1 MTTFFQAFY
10 EGIINGTIY
19 ALVAMG
25 IALVWGVMG
34 ILSFSQG
41 EFLMIAMFV
50 AYFFT
55 MYTGLPPIVSL
66 PLCVGVLFV
75 FGFCIYKTIIYKAL
89 KGPTL
94 SQRLITFALSL
105 VLVNGM
111 LLLFGGTFKTIDE
124 SLTRMGGSI
133 NLGGLVIAKN
143 RIIPFCIALGVF
155 LFMLWFLNKT
165 RQGKAI
171 RATSMDKQAAELVGI
186 NTEKSYSLAFGLSA
200 AVAGAAG
207 CALSYYYYC
216 YPSVGSNFQL
226 FGFIAVVMGG
236 FGSVEGAIAGGLIM
250 GLVDSFTGVYLN
262 TAYKY
267 LGVCVIFMLV
277 LQFKPKGLFGGK

>member
-1 MTTFFQAFY
+1 MSTLAQALY
-10 EGIINGTIY
+10 EGLINGTIY

-50 AYFFT
+50 SYFFT
-55 MYTGLPPIVSL
+55 SYTGLPPLAAL
-66 PLCVGVLFV
+66 PICMIILF
-75 FGFCIYKTIIYKAL
+75 FLGLGIYKTIIYKAL
-89 KGPTL
+89 KGPVL

-111 LLLFGGTFKTIDE
+111 LMIFGGTFKTIKNTGME
-124 SLTRMGGSI
+124 GSL
-133 NLGGLVIAKN
+133 NVAGLVISKN
-143 RIIPFCIALGVF
+143 RIIPLLIAVGVF
-155 LFMLWFLNKT
+155 CFMLWFLNTT

-186 NTEKSYSLAFGLSA
+186 NTERSYSLAFGLSA
-200 AVAGAAG
+200 AIASAAG

-236 FGSVEGAIAGGLIM
+236 FGSVKGAIIGGLIM
-250 GLVDSFTGVYLN
+250 GMVDSLTGVYFN
-262 TAYKY
+262 TAFKY
-267 LGVCVIFMLV
+267 LGVCVIFMLI

>member
-1 MTTFFQAFY
+1 MSTLLQALY
-10 EGIINGTIY
+10 EGLINGTIY
-19 ALVAMG
+19 ALIAMG

-50 AYFFT
+50 AYFFST
-55 MYTGLPPIVSL
+55 ATGLPPIVAL
-66 PLCVGVLFV
+66 PLCMGILFV
-75 FGFCIYKTIIYKAL
+75 LGLLIYKTIIYKAL
-89 KGPTL
+89 QGPTL

-111 LLLFGGTFKTIDE
+111 LMFFGGTFKTIQKTGME
-124 SLTRMGGSI
+124 GSLNVGP
-133 NLGGLVIAKN
+133 LVIAKN
-143 RIIPFCIALGVF
+143 RIIPFLIAVCVF
-155 LFMLWFLNKT
+155 AFMLWFLNKT

-171 RATSMDKQAAELVGI
+171 RATSMDKTAAEHVGI
-186 NTEKSYSLAFGLSA
+186 NTERSYALAFGLSA
-200 AVAGAAG
+200 AIAGAAG

-216 YPSVGSNFQL
+216 YPSVGGNFQL

-236 FGSVEGAIAGGLIM
+236 FGSVEGAIVGGLIM
-250 GLVDSFTGVYLN
+250 GLVDSLTGVYFN
-262 TAYKY
+262 TAFKY
-267 LGVCVIFMLV
+267 LGVCVIFMLI